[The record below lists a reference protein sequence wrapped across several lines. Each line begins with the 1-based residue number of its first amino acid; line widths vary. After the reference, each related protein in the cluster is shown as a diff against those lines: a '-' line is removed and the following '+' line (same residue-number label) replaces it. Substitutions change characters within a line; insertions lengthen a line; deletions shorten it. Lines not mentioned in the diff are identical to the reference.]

1 MGQSQSMEQVFFMT
15 SLQALMK
22 REGSKV
28 SKKAL
33 QQFFC
38 TVSDLCPWFPKEG
51 TVSLDAWQKVGQE
64 IKNHLK
70 EHGPMACPPGT
81 MHIWEE
87 IRETLDPQHTFE
99 LISIASHESLP
110 ENDVQTSSEEQKENN
125 KSVIESPSPPGQIL
139 PSQFPPR
146 QKLQKETINKPQTS
160 IPTAPPL
167 LETEEVKLKEMR
179 YI

>member
-15 SLQALMK
+15 ALKALMK

-51 TVSLDAWQKVGQE
+51 TVSLDAWQRGQE

-70 EHGPMACPPGT
+70 ERGPMACPPGT

-87 IRETLDPQHTFE
+87 IRETLDPQHTCK
-99 LISIASHESLP
+99 LISIASH
-110 ENDVQTSSEEQKENN
+110 
-125 KSVIESPSPPGQIL
+125 
-139 PSQFPPR
+139 
-146 QKLQKETINKPQTS
+146 
-160 IPTAPPL
+160 
-167 LETEEVKLKEMR
+167 
-179 YI
+179 